1 MVIVSLSLLCLI
13 GLSLLGVGLV
23 RIVRTRDQEEK
34 QRGAKLMLAAT
45 AVGFFAICCYPTLL
59 LLAHQFRISLKI
71 P

>member
-1 MVIVSLSLLCLI
+1 M
-13 GLSLLGVGLV
+13 GVGLV
-23 RIVRTRDQEEK
+23 RIIRTRDQEEK

-45 AVGFFAICCYPTLL
+45 AVGLFAICCYPTFL